1 MEVLYV
7 QNRQLEAKDLEWIR
21 QLIDA
26 HPNWNRTKLSRHIA
40 QSWQWRNQAGQLKD
54 MACRTMLLKLEQKG
68 LLCLPARQRP
78 SNNHCACRSV
88 ALPIAQPVVE
98 PIESQ
103 LNVLEPLCIVPAQS
117 REALTLFDWLLW
129 RYHYLP
135 YSSGAL
141 GENIKYLVFDCRARP
156 LACLLY
162 GAAAWKLSV
171 RDQFIGWTKQ
181 QREANLCYLANNLR
195 FLILPWVRVKNLASR
210 LLSASL
216 SMLSGHWQLKYGHP
230 IYLAETFVECERF
243 RGTCYRAANWSW
255 LGQTQG
261 RGRND
266 RSRQLSVPIKDIY
279 VRTLCKD
286 FRQRLSDSRVPRPTP
301 ELWGARH
308 RLATSCFGRCS

>member
-1 MEVLYV
+1 
-7 QNRQLEAKDLEWIR
+7 
-21 QLIDA
+21 
-26 HPNWNRTKLSRHIA
+26 
-40 QSWQWRNQAGQLKD
+40 
-54 MACRTMLLKLEQKG
+54 MLLKLEQKG
-68 LLCLPARQRP
+68 LLCLPARQR
-78 SNNHCACRSV
+78 SNNSCAGRPV
-88 ALPIAQPVVE
+88 ALLMAQPLVE

-103 LNVLEPLCIVPAQS
+103 LSILEPLSIVAAHS
-117 REALTLFDWLLW
+117 REELSLFDWLLW

-135 YSSGAL
+135 HFRAV
-141 GENIKYLVFDCRARP
+141 GENIKYLIFDCRARP

-171 RDQFIGWTKQ
+171 RDEFIGWTKQ

-195 FLILPWVRVKNLASR
+195 FLILPWVRVKNLASC

-286 FRQRLSDSRVPRPTP
+286 FRQRLTNNPALAP
-301 ELWGARH
+301 ELRGTRQRRAAS
-308 RLATSCFGRCS
+308 RLGLCS

>member
-1 MEVLYV
+1 MESLYV
-7 QNRQLEAKDLEWIR
+7 QGRELEAKDLEWIR
-21 QLIDA
+21 QLIEA
-26 HPNWNRTKLSRHIA
+26 HPRWNRTKLSEHIA
-40 QSWQWRNQAGQLKD
+40 QNWQWRNHAGRLKD
-54 MACRTMLLKLEQKG
+54 MACRSMLLKLEQKG
-68 LLCLPARQRP
+68 LICLPARQVP
-78 SNNHCACRSV
+78 SNNHCASRPV
-88 ALPIAQPVVE
+88 ASPVAQPVVE

-117 REALTLFDWLLW
+117 RQELTLFDWLLW

-141 GENIKYLVFDCRARP
+141 GENIKYLVFDCQARP

-230 IYLAETFVECERF
+230 IYLAETFVQCERF
-243 RGTCYRAANWSW
+243 RGTCYRAANWNW

-266 RSRQLSVPIKDIY
+266 RSRLLSVPIKDIY

-286 FRQRLSDSRVPRPTP
+286 FRQRLSNS
-301 ELWGARH
+301 ELCAAGPAAAGS
-308 RLATSCFGRCS
+308 ATSRFGTCS

>member
-1 MEVLYV
+1 MEALYV
-7 QNRQLEAKDLEWIR
+7 QNRELEAKDLEWIR
-21 QLIDA
+21 QLIEA
-26 HPNWNRTKLSRHIA
+26 HPSWNRTRLSRHIA
-40 QSWQWRNQAGQLKD
+40 QAWQWQNQAGQLKD

-78 SNNHCACRSV
+78 SNNRCPSRPMAPPM
-88 ALPIAQPVVE
+88 AEPLAE
-98 PIESQ
+98 PIQSQ
-103 LNVLEPLCIVPAQS
+103 LSLLEPLCIVPAKS
-117 REALTLFDWLLW
+117 RKELTLFDWLLW

-135 YSSGAL
+135 YSSVGV
-141 GENIKYLVFDCRARP
+141 GENIRYLVFDCRARP

-195 FLILPWVRVKNLASR
+195 FLILPWVRVKNLASC

-243 RGTCYRAANWSW
+243 HGTCYRAANWSW

-266 RSRQLSVPIKDIY
+266 RSRQRSVPIKDIY

-286 FRQRLSDSRVPRPTP
+286 FRQQLTDSRVSKPAP
-301 ELWGARH
+301 ELCRVGQRSAAW
-308 RLATSCFGRCS
+308 LSERCS